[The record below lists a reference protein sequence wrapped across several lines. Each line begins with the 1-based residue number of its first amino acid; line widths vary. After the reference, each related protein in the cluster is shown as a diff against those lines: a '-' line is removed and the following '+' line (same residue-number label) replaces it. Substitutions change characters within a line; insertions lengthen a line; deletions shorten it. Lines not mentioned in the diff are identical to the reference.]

1 MQEIAPLQR
10 DAVAEVDEKLRE
22 QGGRRS
28 GVKDISEI
36 WSPADH
42 PYYTGAQR
50 CSWTLPGIKFIQIAF
65 RKTAFTTIKIKV
77 VWFWKKEAAEEP
89 PNHVALY

>member
-1 MQEIAPLQR
+1 MKMQEIAPLQR

-22 QGGRRS
+22 QGGRMS

-42 PYYTGAQR
+42 PYYT
-50 CSWTLPGIKFIQIAF
+50 W
-65 RKTAFTTIKIKV
+65 V
-77 VWFWKKEAAEEP
+77 
-89 PNHVALY
+89 